1 MIATTVALT
10 AACGD
15 NDNRLDEPAVDIS
28 KLDSGN
34 YPTAPRD
41 VNATRTDKTGLALE
55 AMRIGNAFP
64 LAYDVDRKYAYM
76 RLIYPDPRLS
86 SVLRGYIPHVSSLE
100 EFSGLTEGLIAGW
113 ETNGERR
120 RSPSLGRQVVM
131 KVMRFGTAAQAE
143 TAAQR
148 IADRQAET
156 TAGERVTIPDHPQV
170 RARWSESKRTLD
182 SWLTRDTLLLYTHI
196 EDPVTEPSETAP
208 LIDFTTRAFNT
219 QLEMLKGYTPTPV
232 DQLASL
238 PMDPEGL
245 LGRTLPLED
254 KEKYANGED
263 PSTVGP
269 KQTALHREHRPDRMK
284 AAFDDAGVD
293 LVANAAGRLYRT
305 ENAASTVRLIA
316 ALIDQASE
324 GYKSIDGPPNLP
336 SAKCFEAKS
345 PKISTDRYPPVCYFA
360 YDRYVAR
367 VQGKN
372 IQELHQKAAA
382 QYKLL
387 AHDR

>member
-1 MIATTVALT
+1 MITITVALT

-15 NDNRLDEPAVDIS
+15 NRPNEPAVDIS

-34 YPTAPRD
+34 YPTVPRD
-41 VNATRTDKTGLALE
+41 VNATRTDNTGVALE

-86 SVLRGYIPHVSSLE
+86 PVLRGYIPHVSSRD
-100 EFSGLTEGLIAGW
+100 EFSDLTEGLIAGW

-120 RSPSLGRQVVM
+120 RSPSIGRQVVM

-143 TAAQR
+143 VAAQR
-148 IADRQAET
+148 IADRQAE
-156 TAGERVTIPDHPQV
+156 AAASEQVTIPEHPHA
-170 RARWSESKRTLD
+170 RARWSERKRTLD
-182 SWLTRDTLLLYTHI
+182 SWLARDTLLLYTHI
-196 EDPVTEPSETAP
+196 EDPVTEPSDTAP
-208 LIDFTTRAFNT
+208 LIEFTTRAFNT
-219 QLEMLKGYTPTPV
+219 QLEMLKSYSPTPV

-263 PSTVGP
+263 PSMVGP
-269 KQTALHREHRPDRMK
+269 KQAALHREHRPDRMK

-293 LVANAAGRLYRT
+293 LVANSAGRLYRT

-316 ALIDQASE
+316 ALIDQASD
-324 GYKSIDGPPNLP
+324 GYKSIDSPPNLP

-345 PKISTDRYPPVCYFA
+345 SKISTDRYPPVCYFA